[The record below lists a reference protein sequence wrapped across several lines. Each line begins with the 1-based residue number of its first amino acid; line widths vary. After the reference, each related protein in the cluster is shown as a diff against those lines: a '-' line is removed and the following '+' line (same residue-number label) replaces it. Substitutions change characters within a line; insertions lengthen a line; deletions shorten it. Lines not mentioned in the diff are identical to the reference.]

1 MKPILGY
8 ATNPLVRH
16 TAERDP
22 AVLEH
27 TRDDPSAARV
37 LIAGDV
43 PILRAGTPATGLLSR
58 EDLARIGEPQE
69 EAFLGTLQGRPVLAT
84 LAKAEAAD
92 LFREDPGYV
101 VSDLRSVAVKGL
113 VAEGELGIL
122 AMAKSLL
129 DWHRRHRFCSAC
141 GAPSAPTQAG
151 FRRDCTAC
159 GTQHFPRTDPVV
171 IMLISDGERCLL
183 GRQSRFLP
191 GMYSCLAGFLEPG
204 ETVEDAVRRET
215 FEEAGVRVGA
225 VRYVASQPWP
235 FPANLMIGCRAEAL
249 GEEIVVDRSELED
262 ARWFGRDEVAAMLD
276 GRHPDGLR
284 GPVRMAIAYH
294 LIRGWL
300 DT

>member
-141 GAPSAPTQAG
+141 GAASAPAQAG

-159 GTQHFPRTDPVV
+159 GTQHFPRTDPAV
-171 IMLISDGERCLL
+171 IMLVVRGDRCLL
-183 GRQSRFLP
+183 GHSRRFP
-191 GMYSCLAGFLEPG
+191 HARMYSTLAGFVEPG
-204 ETVEDAVRRET
+204 ESLEQAVRREVA
-215 FEEAGVRVGA
+215 EEVGLRVTDI
-225 VRYVASQPWP
+225 RYVGSQPWP
-235 FPANLMIGCRAEAL
+235 FPQSLMLGYTARAEGDL
-249 GEEIVVDRSELED
+249 TLRLDPTEIEE
-262 ARWFGRDEVAAMLD
+262 ARWFTRDELRSGTGPRALPPAVSIARHIIDRWVED
-276 GRHPDGLR
+276 G
-284 GPVRMAIAYH
+284 
-294 LIRGWL
+294 
-300 DT
+300 